1 MSASL
6 TPWRSYSTILIL
18 SLGVVALGGTHR
30 LGAQWK
36 NRYPKLAGSS
46 HHVYVE
52 GYELPVVNA
61 GVSDPAESPSG
72 ETVAVGS
79 HGWIWLL
86 DLTTGDAKRVTRGG
100 RMDSRPT
107 WSPDGRSLAFV
118 RDDGNTLAVIVRD
131 MTTGAE
137 REIERGFAMD
147 PAFSPDG
154 RTLYYASQT
163 AGGLDLWRI
172 DLPSGQKSRVTTD
185 PGLEL
190 RPQPH
195 HDGKRLVYLSKAG
208 GADQI
213 RIRSLADGTESVLI
227 SDPILAQMRPA
238 LSPDGSAVAY
248 SWPGPKGWELRL
260 VSVEHPGP
268 TVLLVARENGLPL
281 SPSWSAD
288 GRTIYFMEGDRDQ
301 RLTLYR
307 IGKIGG
313 AVTEVPVRRWDWGQ
327 PTGRVIVRTHL
338 KGHAEPAPARLRAVD
353 ADGHPVIPERGQAR
367 SDGQS
372 GRVFFYSS
380 GVTELIAPAGTI
392 QVGAVQGLATPEQTA
407 RVNVVAGETREVDI
421 ELDPVWDA
429 RAAGW
434 YSGDH
439 HFHLNFGGQF
449 PLVPEDL
456 LPLLRGEALD
466 VATPL
471 IGNLANRF
479 EHADYWSWR
488 KLDEAPLI
496 RFGQEVRPS
505 LGHTGLIGDETFFWP
520 WTYGAGTQLYPHDD
534 ISNADPL
541 THSRREGGI
550 GTYMH
555 PVQATGDPFVN
566 EQTLTA
572 IPTELVADAV
582 NGTLDALEVACVW
595 SDELA
600 TADVWHR
607 FLNLGIPI
615 VPNAGTDVMTDFYRT
630 PALGATRIYAHVDG
644 AFNFASYF
652 SALKAGRSF
661 VTNGPLLE
669 FTVGGVQPGGVLDRR
684 SASVPFMLDMHS
696 AVPVDSV
703 VVLVNGAVAW
713 RGKGLASPGSVHSS
727 GTITVPAGGWIA
739 AVAIG
744 GATTH
749 WPAMD
754 SYAYA
759 HTAPVWIGKT
769 GSSDAGAAR
778 AAARDLLRALDVA
791 ERRVNTTYAGA
802 DVPNLRE
809 QFRKARAALEA
820 RLSG

>member
-1 MSASL
+1 MRFVRNTARLRATLLMLSVSGVAASA
-6 TPWRSYSTILIL
+6 P
-18 SLGVVALGGTHR
+18 GV

-36 NRYPKLAGSS
+36 NRYPKLVGSN

-52 GYELPVVNA
+52 GYELPIVNA
-61 GVSDPAESPSG
+61 GVSDPAESPDGRTIAIASR
-72 ETVAVGS
+72 
-79 HGWIWLL
+79 GWLWLL
-86 DLTTGDAKRVTRGG
+86 DRSTGDAKRLTHGG
-100 RMDSRPT
+100 RMDSRPA

-118 RDDGNTLAVIVRD
+118 RDDGNTLAVMVRD
-131 MTTGAE
+131 LATGAE
-137 REIERGFAMD
+137 REIERGFALD
-147 PAFSPDG
+147 PAFAADG
-154 RTLYYASQT
+154 RSLFYSSST

-172 DLPSGQKSRVTTD
+172 DLASGQKTRVTTD
-185 PGLEL
+185 PGMEL
-190 RPQPH
+190 RSQP
-195 HDGKRLVYLSKAG
+195 DRGGQQLVYLSKAPG
-208 GADQI
+208 TDQI
-213 RIRSLADGTESVLI
+213 RLRSLADGKETVLI
-227 SDPILAQMRPA
+227 SDPILAQMRPG
-238 LSPDGSAVAY
+238 LSPDGKSVAY
-248 SWPGPKGWELRL
+248 SWPNAKGWELRL

-268 TVLLVARENGLPL
+268 TVLLASHDSGMPL

-288 GRTIYFMEGDRDQ
+288 GHTVYFMEGDRDQ
-301 RLTLYR
+301 RLTLYSVP
-307 IGKIGG
+307 KDGG
-313 AVTEVPVRRWDWGQ
+313 AVAEVPVRRWNWEQ

-338 KGHAEPAPARLRAVD
+338 KGHTEPAPARLGAVD
-353 ADGHPVIPERGQAR
+353 ADGHPVIPDRGQAR
-367 SDGQS
+367 SDGQN
-372 GRVFFYSS
+372 GRVFFYSP
-380 GVTELIAPAGTI
+380 GVIELTAPVGTI
-392 QVGAVQGLATPEQTA
+392 DVGAVQGLTTPEQTA
-407 RVNVVAGETREVDI
+407 HVTVVAGETREVDL

-449 PLVPEDL
+449 GLVPADL
-456 LPLLRGEALD
+456 LPLVRGEALD

-479 EHADYWSWR
+479 EHADFWSWH
-488 KLDEAPLI
+488 KLDESPLI

-520 WTYGAGTQLYPHDD
+520 WTYGAGTQLYAHDD
-534 ISNADPL
+534 ISNVDAL
-541 THSRREGGI
+541 SHSRREGGI

-582 NGTLDALEVACVW
+582 IGALDALEVACVW

-607 FLNLGIPI
+607 FLNLGLPI
-615 VPNAGTDVMTDFYRT
+615 VPNAGTDVMADFYRT
-630 PALGATRIYAHVDG
+630 PAVGTTRIYVRVDG
-644 AFNFASYF
+644 PLNFPSYL

-661 VTNGPLLE
+661 VTNGPMLE
-669 FTVGGVQPGGVLDRR
+669 FRVGGAQPGDVLQRK
-684 SASVPFMLDMHS
+684 SGSVPFTLDLHS

-703 VVLVNGAVAW
+703 LVLVNGAVAW
-713 RGKGLASPGSVHSS
+713 RGKGLVTPGSIHAA
-727 GTITVPAGGWIA
+727 GTVTVPAGGWIA

-744 GATTH
+744 GATKR

-759 HTAPVWIGKT
+759 HTAPVWIGRV
-769 GSSDAGAAR
+769 GSSDPVAAR

-791 ERRVNTTYAGA
+791 EKRMSAQYVGA
-802 DVPNLRE
+802 DVPKLRE
-809 QFRKARAALEA
+809 HFHAARVALEG
-820 RLSG
+820 RLHD